1 MKIIKLL
8 GGYTVDE
15 VNSIMVEKDTERLR
29 DIQKMQDIV
38 QEYFVNV
45 LELPC
50 PDFTYNLESSNK
62 QS

>member
-38 QEYFVNV
+38 QEYF
-45 LELPC
+45 
-50 PDFTYNLESSNK
+50 
-62 QS
+62 